1 MHMSTTHALTG
12 ERADLLESLARTR
25 YFLRNTTRDLT
36 DEQAAQRITV
46 SELSLGGQVDGL
58 TGQAAQARA
67 WKPGAS
73 REHARPG

>member
-36 DEQAAQRITV
+36 DEQAAQRA
-46 SELSLGGQVDGL
+46 GD
-58 TGQAAQARA
+58 R
-67 WKPGAS
+67 
-73 REHARPG
+73 ARPAARTIRAARRR